1 MQGHTIYFDN
11 RPKII
16 ATATVAGP
24 NETEGIVGKY
34 VDLPLNNDMFNEET
48 YEKAERKMLAYAI
61 EKSIQNANLAKE
73 KVDLLIS
80 GDLLNQII
88 SASFAARQFGIPFL
102 GVGETLAIFM
112 VFVYAFLPIL
122 KNTYTGISGIS
133 PVSMEVA
140 RGIGL
145 TRMQQLRRVELPMA
159 MPYIMSGIRIAAVS
173 SVGTM
178 TIAAFAGANGLGSFI
193 QLGMNSLNYPMT
205 IMGAVA
211 AALMAL
217 TLDFLLGRV
226 ERAFTSEGLLPQ
238 DQIKNLSLSVRSRRK
253 AMAAALCGA
262 LLVVSVASY
271 ASIIA

>member
-24 NETEGIVGKY
+24 KETEGIVGKY

-102 GVGETLAIFM
+102 GVYSACSTMSEAFALRPLPWSTRDTRIRSSPRRAVIF
-112 VFVYAFLPIL
+112 
-122 KNTYTGISGIS
+122 
-133 PVSMEVA
+133 
-140 RGIGL
+140 
-145 TRMQQLRRVELPMA
+145 LRR
-159 MPYIMSGIRIAAVS
+159 SGSTAILWNWAV
-173 SVGTM
+173 
-178 TIAAFAGANGLGSFI
+178 
-193 QLGMNSLNYPMT
+193 
-205 IMGAVA
+205 
-211 AALMAL
+211 
-217 TLDFLLGRV
+217 RV
-226 ERAFTSEGLLPQ
+226 P
-238 DQIKNLSLSVRSRRK
+238 RSRSGR
-253 AMAAALCGA
+253 
-262 LLVVSVASY
+262 
-271 ASIIA
+271 

>member
-24 NETEGIVGKY
+24 KETEGIVGKY

-102 GVGETLAIFM
+102 GVYSACSTMSEAFALSASMVNAGYADTVVAATGAIF
-112 VFVYAFLPIL
+112 
-122 KNTYTGISGIS
+122 
-133 PVSMEVA
+133 
-140 RGIGL
+140 
-145 TRMQQLRRVELPMA
+145 LRR
-159 MPYIMSGIRIAAVS
+159 SGSTAILWNWGWYAS
-173 SVGTM
+173 
-178 TIAAFAGANGLGSFI
+178 
-193 QLGMNSLNYPMT
+193 P
-205 IMGAVA
+205 AVA
-211 AALMAL
+211 V
-217 TLDFLLGRV
+217 DGNGSGKRGHF
-226 ERAFTSEGLLPQ
+226 
-238 DQIKNLSLSVRSRRK
+238 K
-253 AMAAALCGA
+253 
-262 LLVVSVASY
+262 
-271 ASIIA
+271 

>member
-24 NETEGIVGKY
+24 KETEGIVGKY

-102 GVGETLAIFM
+102 GVYSACST
-112 VFVYAFLPIL
+112 
-122 KNTYTGISGIS
+122 
-133 PVSMEVA
+133 
-140 RGIGL
+140 
-145 TRMQQLRRVELPMA
+145 
-159 MPYIMSGIRIAAVS
+159 MSE
-173 SVGTM
+173 
-178 TIAAFAGANGLGSFI
+178 AFALSASMVNAGYAD
-193 QLGMNSLNYPMT
+193 T
-205 IMGAVA
+205 VVA
-211 AALMAL
+211 ATGSHFSSAERQYRYPLE
-217 TLDFLLGRV
+217 LGCTRPPQSQWTV
-226 ERAFTSEGLLPQ
+226 TGAGNAFAF
-238 DQIKNLSLSVRSRRK
+238 I
-253 AMAAALCGA
+253 
-262 LLVVSVASY
+262 
-271 ASIIA
+271 

>member
-24 NETEGIVGKY
+24 KETEGIVGKY

-102 GVGETLAIFM
+102 GVGATLAIFM

>member
-24 NETEGIVGKY
+24 KETEGIVGKY

-133 PVSMEVA
+133 PVCSCF
-140 RGIGL
+140 R
-145 TRMQQLRRVELPMA
+145 
-159 MPYIMSGIRIAAVS
+159 YCSGIFSMCVS
-173 SVGTM
+173 
-178 TIAAFAGANGLGSFI
+178 
-193 QLGMNSLNYPMT
+193 
-205 IMGAVA
+205 
-211 AALMAL
+211 
-217 TLDFLLGRV
+217 
-226 ERAFTSEGLLPQ
+226 
-238 DQIKNLSLSVRSRRK
+238 
-253 AMAAALCGA
+253 
-262 LLVVSVASY
+262 
-271 ASIIA
+271 